1 MAKEKKEV
9 EEVDEETENYLKY
22 VMKDNTI
29 NITVEYGGTLI
40 FQSGSVKP
48 PPPPPGGG

>member
-9 EEVDEETENYLKY
+9 EPEEYLKY

-29 NITVEYGGTLI
+29 NITIKAGGMLV
-40 FQSGSVKP
+40 FQSGNPTP
-48 PPPPPGGG
+48 PPKPPGGNG